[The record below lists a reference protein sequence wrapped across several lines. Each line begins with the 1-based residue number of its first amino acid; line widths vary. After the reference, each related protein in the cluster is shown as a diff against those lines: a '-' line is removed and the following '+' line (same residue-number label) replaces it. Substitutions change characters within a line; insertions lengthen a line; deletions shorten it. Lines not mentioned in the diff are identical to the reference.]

1 MTSNPSVPACRS
13 RGSRVDWT
21 FPFMRLVQGV
31 ELWLPLADA
40 QRWILRSL
48 RVKACGVRLAVRT
61 HVDVEL
67 AGVRIH
73 IRPPKGC
80 RYLWFDHIAL
90 KGDREFELEPA
101 LTIAE
106 PKAFGD
112 LRAALVGRERPFWLS
127 VGNGQG
133 YGDLVHCLLCQ
144 WVCFRLMGVDLEACK
159 GVALLMDESIANDRE
174 KHVDVVAEFLRVGEV
189 RQRGDAEVCA
199 IKGVDVY
206 ACSLPLPDR
215 IGLLLDDFARRLVDA
230 LGQSP
235 SVPVSGGVRL
245 LELLLEAF
253 GSSLRKADRWPR
265 FARGLGEELQGG
277 AVPLVFPQRPAM
289 AEDERLGVDVVVCQQ
304 RLGDLA
310 VVTIEGLEL
319 VPWFVEQEPERYFQV
334 LAAQSSRAR
343 RPASSLEKLRDYA
356 RLHHPQAGYQLITD
370 GYGLAERLLLKPVN
384 LRWIA
389 GQLERRE
396 IEVERLIR
404 GQTAILRD
412 QLLEQAERLFG
423 AGAVIGDS
431 AQADLDSLHALQSC
445 SACVSTSGHLC
456 FSILN
461 YLSRRS
467 QVLHSYPMGRRF
479 DVLRKGLSLKPLSP
493 EDLQS

>member
-1 MTSNPSVPACRS
+1 MA
-13 RGSRVDWT
+13 
-21 FPFMRLVQGV
+21 QGV

-40 QRWILRSL
+40 QRWTLLFL

-80 RYLWFDHIAL
+80 HYVWLDHIVL
-90 KGDREFELEPA
+90 KGDTAFELGPQ
-101 LTIAE
+101 LKVVE

-112 LRAALVGRERPFWLS
+112 LRAALAGQERPLWLS

-133 YGDLVHCLLCQ
+133 YGDIVHCLVCQ
-144 WVCFRLMGVDLEACK
+144 WVCFRLMGVALDAWK
-159 GVALLMDESIANDRE
+159 GVLLLMDESNTNDRE
-174 KHVDVVAEFLRVGEV
+174 KQVDVLAEFLAVGEV
-189 RQRGDAEVCA
+189 RQRAGADVCA
-199 IKGVDVY
+199 IKGFDVY
-206 ACSLPLPDR
+206 ASTLPLPDR
-215 IGLLLDDFARRLVDA
+215 IGLLLDDFAGRLVDD
-230 LGQSP
+230 LGRRS

-245 LELLLEAF
+245 FELLLEAF
-253 GSSLRKADRWPR
+253 GGSLLKAGRWPR
-265 FARGLGEELQGG
+265 FARGLVEGIQGA
-277 AVPLVFPQRPAM
+277 AVPLVFPQERAM
-289 AEDERLGVDVVVCQQ
+289 ADGDLPGVDVVVCQQ

-343 RPASSLEKLRDYA
+343 RPASSLAKLRDYA
-356 RLHHPQAGYQLITD
+356 RLHHPEAECQLITD

-389 GQLERRE
+389 GQLGRRE
-396 IEVERLIR
+396 VDVELMIGRRI
-404 GQTAILRD
+404 GILRD
-412 QLLEQAERLFG
+412 QLLEEAGRWFD

-431 AQADLDSLHALQSC
+431 AQCDLDSLHALQSC
-445 SACVSTSGHLC
+445 SACVSTSGHFC

-461 YLSRRS
+461 YLSRRP
-467 QVLHSYPMGRRF
+467 QVLHAYPMGRRF
-479 DVLRKGLSLKPLSP
+479 DLLREGLVFKPLSP
-493 EDLQS
+493 GDLQ